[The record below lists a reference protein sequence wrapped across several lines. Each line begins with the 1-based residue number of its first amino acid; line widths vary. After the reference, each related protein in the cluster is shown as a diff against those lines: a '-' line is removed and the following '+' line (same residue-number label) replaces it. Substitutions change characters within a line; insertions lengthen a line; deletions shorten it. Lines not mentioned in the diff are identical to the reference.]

1 MISRKARQERAKFR
15 KENAVSLWDHTT
27 CIRNLSQPL
36 CATFSLDFEITFRRN
51 HFHKKQGE
59 SVCEEGDRAY
69 AKIMTL
75 VS

>member
-1 MISRKARQERAKFR
+1 MDTCRLITQRLCIS
-15 KENAVSLWDHTT
+15 
-27 CIRNLSQPL
+27 L
-36 CATFSLDFEITFRRN
+36 CETFSLDFEITFRRN